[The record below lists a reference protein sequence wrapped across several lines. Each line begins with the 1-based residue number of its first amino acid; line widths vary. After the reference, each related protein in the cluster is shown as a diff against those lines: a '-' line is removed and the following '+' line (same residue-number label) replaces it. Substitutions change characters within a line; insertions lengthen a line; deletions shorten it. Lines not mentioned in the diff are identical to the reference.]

1 MARFNCMQ
9 VPVLETPG
17 GAIRESVAIC
27 RYIAAL
33 GGGLYPAATTPSGDI
48 VRSQIDA
55 WVDWSQGAPGC
66 PGLKIHG
73 LTAESSRSMH
83 AVGPG
88 HHCCQLREGCMQVCK
103 ASMRSACWS
112 ACRAARQHNAG
123 RHANLSISNL
133 SISNLINSG
142 SNTRA

>member
-1 MARFNCMQ
+1 VARFNCMQ

-55 WVDWSQGAPGC
+55 WVDWSQGAC
-66 PGLKIHG
+66 AGLPWLEITWLDSAVKPRH
-73 LTAESSRSMH
+73 ACSRSG
-83 AVGPG
+83 AP
-88 HHCCQLREGCMQVCK
+88 L
-103 ASMRSACWS
+103 WP
-112 ACRAARQHNAG
+112 AA
-123 RHANLSISNL
+123 
-133 SISNLINSG
+133 
-142 SNTRA
+142 